1 MLQDSLRLMKHR
13 VNALNRGME
22 SVVISRI
29 RKEYP
34 DLVESYRKKE
44 ITYNQLLEI
53 YNQLVWSDFDNY
65 QKFLQ
70 NGKEGEK

>member
-13 VNALNRGME
+13 VNALNRSME
-22 SVVISRI
+22 SVVIGRV

-44 ITYNQLLEI
+44 ITYNQLLDI

>member
-13 VNALNRGME
+13 VNALNRSME
-22 SVVISRI
+22 SVVIGRV

-44 ITYNQLLEI
+44 ITYNQLLDI

-65 QKFLQ
+65 QKLLQ